1 MFTNNKESLTQP
13 CISNSTEYSLSFKS
27 VIVHETN
34 VLIML

>member
-13 CISNSTEYSLSFKS
+13 CISNSTEYSYLKS